1 MDLARENNHA
11 ARLAI
16 AHRAL
21 GRSYH
26 ITGTQADADE
36 LLATGA
42 TLADGVADAEF
53 TAYGE
58 HPGIICRAYRGQLR
72 CLRGFLDDAA
82 RLAETAVERARMV
95 YSPFVLAWSLIV
107 AAQTH
112 LFRRDAC
119 AAERAAREAI
129 TLSREHGL
137 PQWMAFGQQCL
148 GLVLCQQADWRAGI
162 ELQREAMD
170 SLHAAGS
177 LLHTTRFQ
185 LHLAESFLAI
195 GDVDQTRLH
204 LNAAFAHL
212 QTHGEAY
219 LASELHLVK
228 LKLLKAEGAPKEA
241 LKSPIQMG
249 LDIARRQG
257 AHLLELRLA
266 AWTAGMWRELGMSE
280 EAHDL
285 LAPIYGW
292 FTEGFDTP
300 DLREAKALID
310 ELGGAACP

>member
-1 MDLARENNHA
+1 MDLAREDNDA

-21 GRSYH
+21 GRS
-26 ITGTQADADE
+26 IQIAGMQADADE

-42 TLADGVADAEF
+42 TLADSVADAEF
-53 TAYGE
+53 TAYSE
-58 HPGIICRAYRGQLR
+58 HPGIICLAYRGQLR

-82 RLAETAVERARMV
+82 RLAETAVGRARML
-95 YSPFVLAWSLIV
+95 YSPFILAWSLTV

-119 AAERAAREAI
+119 AAERASREAI
-129 TLSREHGL
+129 ALSREHRL

-148 GLVLCQQADWRAGI
+148 GRVLCQQGDWRGGI

-170 SLHAAGS
+170 NLHAAGS
-177 LLHTTRFQ
+177 LLHTTRLQ
-185 LHLAESFLAI
+185 LHLAESLLAI

-228 LKLLKAEGAPKEA
+228 LKLLKAEEAPNEA
-241 LKSPIQMG
+241 LNKPIQMG
-249 LDIARRQG
+249 LDIARCQG

-266 AWTAGMWRELGMSE
+266 AWIAGMWRDLGMPE
-280 EAHDL
+280 EAYDL
-285 LAPIYGW
+285 LAPVYGW
-292 FTEGFDTP
+292 FTEGFDTA
-300 DLREAKALID
+300 DLQEAKALLD
-310 ELGGAACP
+310 ELSA

>member
-1 MDLARENNHA
+1 MDLAREDDDA

-21 GRSYH
+21 GYS
-26 ITGTQADADE
+26 TQIIGMQAEADE

-42 TLADGVADAEF
+42 TLADTVADAEF
-53 TAYGE
+53 AAYGE
-58 HPGIICRAYRGQLR
+58 HPGIVCRAYRGQLR
-72 CLRGFLDDAA
+72 CLRGFLDDSV
-82 RLAETAVERARMV
+82 RLTETAVGRARAHQ
-95 YSPFVLAWSLIV
+95 SPFTLAWSLIV
-107 AAQTH
+107 AAQTY
-112 LFRRDAC
+112 LFRRHAC

-129 TLSREHGL
+129 CLSREHGL
-137 PQWMAFGQQCL
+137 PQWMAFGRQCL
-148 GLVLCQQADWRAGI
+148 GRVLCQQGDWRGGV

-177 LLHTTRFQ
+177 LLHTTRFR
-185 LHLAESFLAI
+185 LHLAESFLGV
-195 GDVDQTRLH
+195 GDIDQARLH

-219 LASELHLVK
+219 LAPELHLAKV
-228 LKLLKAEGAPKEA
+228 KLLKAEGAPTEA
-241 LKSPIQMG
+241 LLHVIEMG
-249 LDIARRQG
+249 LKIARRQG

-266 AWTAGMWRELGMSE
+266 VWIAGMWRDLRMPE

-292 FTEGFDTP
+292 FTEGFDIP
-300 DLREAKALID
+300 DLKVAKALLD
-310 ELGGAACP
+310 ELK